1 MSLSSLVLLM
11 QARTSRSQ
19 QHTHIYEFWCGHVF
33 FHLGR
38 LFIIL
43 SMMAIQALD
52 VPYRWL
58 RLGGEM
64 QAVISSFPHFSQT
77 SAGRLSFVCQL
88 FTRHRTSTGTHRV
101 HQYTS
106 SLTSNAFPPGGL
118 PPPHSTHIA
127 VAAAMR
133 LSVQVSTT
141 RLPLT
146 NILYIIP
153 LSAIEGV
160 DQYGE
165 PLARYAR
172 NRVHT
177 SRYTLLTFICQNTD
191 RHRSRTRSHQ
201 AIRLDFAM
209 PPEFSPAP
217 AWAYHSSAPPPKPQS
232 T

>member
-1 MSLSSLVLLM
+1 
-11 QARTSRSQ
+11 
-19 QHTHIYEFWCGHVF
+19 
-33 FHLGR
+33 
-38 LFIIL
+38 
-43 SMMAIQALD
+43 
-52 VPYRWL
+52 
-58 RLGGEM
+58 M

-146 NILYIIP
+146 NILYVTRSSSGFNLLFTQALDYP
-153 LSAIEGV
+153 TLCYRGSRPVWRAPGPVCPEQGSYQ
-160 DQYGE
+160 QYVLY
-165 PLARYAR
+165 PM
-172 NRVHT
+172 
-177 SRYTLLTFICQNTD
+177 SISPPSKLTFSRRVYALDIHLPK
-191 RHRSRTRSHQ
+191 HRS
-201 AIRLDFAM
+201 LVD
-209 PPEFSPAP
+209 EENG
-217 AWAYHSSAPPPKPQS
+217 
-232 T
+232 